1 VIGEEGRRE
10 VIGEV
15 GRREP
20 IDDFPEGKIDRGK
33 SFLQWFF
40 FFYNGGGNWLC
51 YVQTGEEEIRSTASG
66 SFIFLNFLI

>member
-40 FFYNGGGNWLC
+40 FFT
-51 YVQTGEEEIRSTASG
+51 TGEEIGYVMFKPEKRRSARQHLDRL
-66 SFIFLNFLI
+66 FFLTF